1 VRRPSFPSTI
11 LLLGLAFAGGAGFA
25 GDGRSAN
32 ARSIGVAAGFAG
44 DGRSAKAR
52 SIGVG
57 AGFAGDGRSAN
68 ARSIG
73 VAAGF
78 AGDGRSAN
86 ARTIG
91 VAAGFAGDGR
101 SPQGGALAT
110 ADDRARLLSVS
121 AAGDA
126 DSAVIAF
133 EGDRPL
139 SFTTLQLQ
147 TPPRVVVDF
156 ADTSVAGVPAELS
169 VEDGTVRRV
178 ATAEVGAGTARVVIE
193 LAADAEFDVRAK
205 GNRLEVRV
213 ARIAP
218 FVASGKPAETPR
230 PPEQAQAQPPPAA
243 KTPETPSAPAP
254 AEQIAQAP
262 APQAPPAAQQ
272 PPPAAQQPPPA
283 AQQPAPAQAAA
294 EAPPT
299 EAEKRASLPTVSLV
313 GSRPSAPA
321 PQPLSAAELKKK
333 RAAEEAAESKR
344 RAREQRLAA
353 AKAAADRLAE
363 KRRAAVEKRATAAA
377 EKKAAADRAA
387 AEKQA
392 AREARALAAAEKQ
405 KKAREVAAAEPPRRQ
420 KAPEPVEPKTL
431 TVQEAMALR
440 EANDKGLPTGLGP
453 APEPPAPAQSAKP
466 EAPARRT
473 ARAES
478 PRAGHS
484 DSSRIAINS
493 IGFRPVGNGEV
504 IIRSD
509 RPLTYGVGGDE
520 HAVLLHLPG
529 SAIPRP
535 NDRRPLDTHFFDGP
549 VLRVVP
555 VDVPGGVD
563 LRIELRA
570 KAEYQLSQQGAV
582 LTVVFAAPK

>member
-11 LLLGLAFAGGAGFA
+11 LLLGLVFA
-25 GDGRSAN
+25 
-32 ARSIGVAAGFAG
+32 AR
-44 DGRSAKAR
+44 
-52 SIGVG
+52 
-57 AGFAGDGRSAN
+57 
-68 ARSIG
+68 
-73 VAAGF
+73 
-78 AGDGRSAN
+78 
-86 ARTIG
+86 
-91 VAAGFAGDGR
+91 
-101 SPQGGALAT
+101 

-121 AAGDA
+121 AGGDA

-218 FVASGKPAETPR
+218 FVVSEKPVEAAR
-230 PPEQAQAQPPPAA
+230 PPEQVAQAQPPPAA
-243 KTPETPSAPAP
+243 QVPATASAQPPAG
-254 AEQIAQAP
+254 QIAQAP
-262 APQAPPAAQQ
+262 VQ
-272 PPPAAQQPPPA
+272 P
-283 AQQPAPAQAAA
+283 A
-294 EAPPT
+294 EAPPS

-313 GSRPSAPA
+313 GSRPAAP
-321 PQPLSAAELKKK
+321 PPEPKPLSAAELKKK
-333 RAAEEAAESKR
+333 RAAEKRLAQKRAAEEAAEAKKR
-344 RAREQRLAA
+344 VREQRVAA

-363 KRRAAVEKRATAAA
+363 TKRAAAEKRATAAA
-377 EKKAAADRAA
+377 ERKAAANRAA
-387 AEKQA
+387 AEKKA
-392 AREARALAAAEKQ
+392 AQEARALAAAEKQ
-405 KKAREVAAAEPPRRQ
+405 KKAREVAVAEAPRRP
-420 KAPEPVEPKTL
+420 KPPEPVEPKTL

-453 APEPPAPAQSAKP
+453 PPEKPAPPRAPP
-466 EAPARRT
+466 EQPAHRT
-473 ARAES
+473 ARAEP
-478 PRAGHS
+478 PRAHS
-484 DSSRIAINS
+484 ESSRIAINS

-509 RPLTYGVGGDE
+509 KPLTYGVGGDE

-555 VDVPGGVD
+555 IDVPGGID

-570 KAEYQLSQQGAV
+570 KAEYALSQQGAV